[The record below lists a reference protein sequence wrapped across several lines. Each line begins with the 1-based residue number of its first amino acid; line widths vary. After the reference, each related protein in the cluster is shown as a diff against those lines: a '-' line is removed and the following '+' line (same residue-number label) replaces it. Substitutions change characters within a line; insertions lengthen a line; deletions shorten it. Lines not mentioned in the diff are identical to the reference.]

1 MDRFRVRFALIFL
14 PLMLCFVLVELSVLR
29 GNDDGLR
36 AFGGLLAMLALLT
49 GVLFAYRWLWRDR
62 GPQRFSVLAGRMILL
77 LICAICVAQGLTIAL
92 R

>member
-36 AFGGLLAMLALLT
+36 AFGGLLAVLALLT
-49 GVLFAYRWLWRDR
+49 GALFAYRWLWRDR
-62 GPQRFSVLAGRMILL
+62 GPRQFSVLAGRMILL

>member
-14 PLMLCFVLVELSVLR
+14 PLMLCFALVELSVLR

-36 AFGGLLAMLALLT
+36 AFGGLLAVLALLT

-62 GPQRFSVLAGRMILL
+62 GPRQFSVLAGRMILL

>member
-36 AFGGLLAMLALLT
+36 AFGGLLAVLALLT

-62 GPQRFSVLAGRMILL
+62 GPRQFSVLAGRMILL

>member
-62 GPQRFSVLAGRMILL
+62 GPRQFSVLAGRMILL